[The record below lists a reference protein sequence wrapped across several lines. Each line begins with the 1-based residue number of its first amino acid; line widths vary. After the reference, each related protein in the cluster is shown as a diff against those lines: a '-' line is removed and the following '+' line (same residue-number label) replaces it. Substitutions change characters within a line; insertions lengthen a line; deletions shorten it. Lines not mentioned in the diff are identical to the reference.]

1 MRCFRTA
8 RPSVGEA
15 VSDDA
20 IVAAVRCHWRRPEA
34 WPARGQAVGR
44 SLLQS
49 AECAGRAVRLCA
61 SRCRWPDERF
71 SVPLPPPFQYS
82 LVGSHRTKSN
92 EETQSGSW
100 KIALSHD
107 GVEMLA
113 NGGLSPLVQRRP
125 QKGATS
131 LQRIHL
137 RKGSAPLPN
146 EPCSHGK
153 PLPGRRQPVKAASR
167 EAGARNA
174 PALTGWRRSGLLA
187 SKQTRLSFR
196 FTARAPACE
205 RTTSRLL
212 HLAWRCR
219 RCGGRYAVRARAAT
233 GRG

>member
-1 MRCFRTA
+1 MASSPDRTHIDSTIYADIKARRFIGCPDALRCCRRYSGNFAVTGEIEPYRMKMRCFRTA

-15 VSDDA
+15 FSDGA

-61 SRCRWPDERF
+61 SRCHWPDERS

-100 KIALSHD
+100 KIALSHY

-113 NGGLSPLVQRRP
+113 NGGLSPLVQQRP
-125 QKGATS
+125 QKERPACNEFTS
-131 LQRIHL
+131 GREAL
-137 RKGSAPLPN
+137 RFPMSLARMAS
-146 EPCSHGK
+146 PCRGGDSRSRPQAAK
-153 PLPGRRQPVKAASR
+153 RGRGTRQP
-167 EAGARNA
+167 
-174 PALTGWRRSGLLA
+174 
-187 SKQTRLSFR
+187 
-196 FTARAPACE
+196 
-205 RTTSRLL
+205 
-212 HLAWRCR
+212 
-219 RCGGRYAVRARAAT
+219 
-233 GRG
+233 